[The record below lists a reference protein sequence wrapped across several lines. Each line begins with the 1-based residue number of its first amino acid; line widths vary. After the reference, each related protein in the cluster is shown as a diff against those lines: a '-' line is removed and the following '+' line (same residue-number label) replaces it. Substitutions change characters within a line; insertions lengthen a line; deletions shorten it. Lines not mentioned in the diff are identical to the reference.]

1 MDDNVKKAIQDE
13 FIAAFRKTRNDLAD
27 HTTDDD
33 FCVAL
38 IAACSVVVE
47 ELSDGLVTVAPCTKA
62 QALAL
67 AMLSVIESGKKE
79 PSKQ

>member
-27 HTTDDD
+27 HIADDD
-33 FCVAL
+33 FCIAL

-47 ELSDGLVTVAPCTKA
+47 QLTDDVVTVAPVTKA
-62 QALAL
+62 QKLRL
-67 AMLSVIESGKKE
+67 AMHSFIESGKKE
-79 PSKQ
+79 TSKQ